1 MKFYA
6 LLFTENSCL
15 SAQDPCLIL
24 ISSRGELPRKTP
36 QFQGYTP
43 PPERPHP
50 RKHYCIKHEA
60 EVTLA
65 GLPLVLLGRCHLLP
79 LCLWVPPRVLHFSKW
94 ATVHGVAKSQTQL
107 SD

>member
-6 LLFTENSCL
+6 RLITKNSCL

-24 ISSRGELPRKTP
+24 ISSRGELPRERP
-36 QFQGYTP
+36 QFQGCTL
-43 PPERPHP
+43 PECHHL
-50 RKHYCIKHEA
+50 RKHYCIMNEA

-65 GLPLVLLGRCHLLP
+65 GLSLVLLGRCHLLP
-79 LCLWVPPRVLHFSKW
+79 LCLWVPPGVLHLSKC